1 MGPDQPVLTGPSPP
15 PGEENRPV
23 LRDDLRHAQTAA
35 LLRHLKEDDLV
46 EDPAVGPED
55 VQAVVEDLVE
65 DQVEDLDRKMKLLML
80 NNFCTF
86 KKTM

>member
-1 MGPDQPVLTGPSPP
+1 MGVAPPVLTGPSPP

-23 LRDDLRHAQTAA
+23 LKDVLRHAQTAA
-35 LLRHLKEDDLV
+35 LLRHLREADLV
-46 EDPAVGPED
+46 EDPVEDPED

-80 NNFCTF
+80 NNFCTV

>member
-1 MGPDQPVLTGPSPP
+1 MVAAPPVLTGPSPP
-15 PGEENRPV
+15 PGEESRPA

-35 LLRHLKEDDLV
+35 LLRHLREADLV
-46 EDPAVGPED
+46 EDPVVGPED

-80 NNFCTF
+80 NNFCTV